1 MKKSLFQFIT
11 IIPLALLLCLTFSCQ
26 TLTEEA
32 ETEAGAL
39 SDEDV
44 AAIKKAHD
52 AILQAYLAGSLE
64 ATLEFYTED
73 VILIMGGIVIE
84 GREAYRETLKALSKA
99 STTFTAIDFT
109 IAEIDGRIDLAFVRG
124 TSSTTMGREGVP
136 EPIQRTGKFIEILRK
151 QDDGSWLIARSIVA
165 TD

>member
-11 IIPLALLLCLTFSCQ
+11 IIPLALLLCLTISCQ
-26 TLTEEA
+26 KQTEKA
-32 ETEAGAL
+32 KTEAGAL

-44 AAIKKAHD
+44 AAIKTAHD
-52 AILQAYLAGSLE
+52 AILQATLAGSLE

-73 VILIMGGIVIE
+73 AILIMEGIVVE
-84 GREAYRETLKALSKA
+84 GREAYKGILKALSGR
-99 STTFTAIDFT
+99 SPTVTAADIT

-124 TSSTTMGREGVP
+124 TSSTTMKREGEP
-136 EPIQRTGKFIEILRK
+136 EPIQRTGKFIEIMRK

-165 TD
+165 ID

>member
-11 IIPLALLLCLTFSCQ
+11 IIPFALLICLSFSCQ

-44 AAIKKAHD
+44 AAIRKVHD
-52 AILQAYLAGSLE
+52 AILQATLAGSLE

-73 VILIMGGIVIE
+73 AVLIMEGIVVE
-84 GREAYRETLKALSKA
+84 GRETYKQTLKVLSKA
-99 STTFTAIDFT
+99 SPTVTAANIT

-124 TSSTTMGREGVP
+124 TSSTTMKREGVP
-136 EPIQRTGKFIEILRK
+136 EPIQRTGKFIEIMRK

-165 TD
+165 ID

>member
-11 IIPLALLLCLTFSCQ
+11 IIPLALLLCLSFSCQ
-26 TLTEEA
+26 KQGEKA

-44 AAIKKAHD
+44 AAIRTTHG
-52 AILQAYLAGSLE
+52 AIWQATLAGSLE

-73 VILIMGGIVIE
+73 AVLIMGGTVIE
-84 GREAYRETLKALSKA
+84 GREAYKENLKALSKVLTVT
-99 STTFTAIDFT
+99 SVKLT
-109 IAEIDGRIDLAFVRG
+109 IAEIDGRYDLAFVRG
-124 TSSTTMGREGVP
+124 TSSTTMRREGIP

-165 TD
+165 ID

>member
-11 IIPLALLLCLTFSCQ
+11 IIPLALLLCLIFSCQ
-26 TLTEEA
+26 KQTEKA

-44 AAIKKAHD
+44 AAIKTAHD
-52 AILQAYLAGSLE
+52 TILQATLAGSLE

-73 VILIMGGIVIE
+73 AILIMEGIIIE
-84 GREAYRETLKALSKA
+84 GREAYKGILKALSGR
-99 STTFTAIDFT
+99 SPTVTAADIT

-124 TSSTTMGREGVP
+124 TSSTTMKREGVP
-136 EPIQRTGKFIEILRK
+136 EPIQRTGKFIEIMRK

-165 TD
+165 ID